1 MRKSTSFM
9 ALSVLVLAAWGCGD
23 GGGGGSGKGGTTGSG
38 GRGGTTGSAGT
49 TGGQGGAAAGSSG
62 GAAAGSNGGALAG
75 SSGGSTAGSSGGAVA
90 GSAGGSVAGSS
101 GGGAAGR
108 GGTGGGATGTAGATG
123 GSTAGTG
130 GGAAGKGGS
139 AAGAGGTAGASGG
152 TAGTGGGATG
162 TAGGGAAG
170 TGAGGAP
177 ATCTAMWTGDAK
189 RPQLTDAS
197 AACYTI
203 ERYLAQTGTIGALTT
218 DNWNPTA
225 GLPAAASLTPMFTVA
240 ADGSGTHTTVQA
252 AITAAKA
259 VTGGGRVN
267 VLIKPGTYRELVCV
281 DGTAPITLYGADTDA
296 TQVTIVFNNYSGKT
310 VDADHVNACSN
321 PLTATTPKTTYGT
334 SDSTTVFVKA
344 AGFQAMNLTIAND
357 TDEIAAGNPSSIQ
370 AVALTTQGDQGVF
383 QNVRLLGNQDTLQ
396 VKTSAVTVA
405 ARMYFKNSTIEGDT
419 DFIFGRA
426 TAVFD
431 GCTLF
436 YVSGRKTNSTHISPS
451 TEMPVGFGFLIIN
464 SKIMGATG
472 ISGTTLLGRAWDDS
486 SGTMP
491 NGQAIIRETQ
501 IAAHI
506 NVAAPWGVAA
516 TSSRA
521 FDANTN
527 RLYEYKNT
535 GAGAAP

>member
-1 MRKSTSFM
+1 
-9 ALSVLVLAAWGCGD
+9 
-23 GGGGGSGKGGTTGSG
+23 
-38 GRGGTTGSAGT
+38 
-49 TGGQGGAAAGSSG
+49 
-62 GAAAGSNGGALAG
+62 
-75 SSGGSTAGSSGGAVA
+75 
-90 GSAGGSVAGSS
+90 
-101 GGGAAGR
+101 
-108 GGTGGGATGTAGATG
+108 
-123 GSTAGTG
+123 
-130 GGAAGKGGS
+130 
-139 AAGAGGTAGASGG
+139 
-152 TAGTGGGATG
+152 
-162 TAGGGAAG
+162 
-170 TGAGGAP
+170 
-177 ATCTAMWTGDAK
+177 MWTGDAK

-203 ERYLAQTGTIGALTT
+203 DRYLAQTGTIGALTT

-240 ADGSGTHTTVQA
+240 ADGSGTHMTVQA

-259 VTGGGRVN
+259 VTGGARVY
-267 VLIKPGTYRELVCV
+267 VLVKPGTYRELVCI
-281 DGTAPITLYGADTDA
+281 DGTVPITLYGANTDA
-296 TQVTIVFNNYSGKT
+296 TMVTIAFNNYSGKT
-310 VDADHVNACSN
+310 VDANVNACSN
-321 PLTATTPKTTYGT
+321 PTTANPPKTTYGT
-334 SDSTTVFVKA
+334 SDSTTLFVKA
-344 AGFQAMNLTIAND
+344 PGFQAMNLTIAND

-405 ARMYFKNSTIEGDT
+405 ARMYFKNSYIEGDT

-431 GCTLF
+431 GCTIF

-451 TEMPVGFGFLIIN
+451 TEMPLGFGFLIIN
-464 SKIMGATG
+464 SKIMGATS

-501 IAAHI
+501 IASHI
-506 NVAAPWGVAA
+506 NVTAPWGVAA

-535 GAGAAP
+535 GTGAAP

>member
-1 MRKSTSFM
+1 M
-9 ALSVLVLAAWGCGD
+9 AARR
-23 GGGGGSGKGGTTGSG
+23 GT
-38 GRGGTTGSAGT
+38 
-49 TGGQGGAAAGSSG
+49 
-62 GAAAGSNGGALAG
+62 
-75 SSGGSTAGSSGGAVA
+75 
-90 GSAGGSVAGSS
+90 
-101 GGGAAGR
+101 GGGAAG
-108 GGTGGGATGTAGATG
+108 TAGGGA
-123 GSTAGTG
+123 AGTG
-130 GGAAGKGGS
+130 GGAAG
-139 AAGAGGTAGASGG
+139 
-152 TAGTGGGATG
+152 TG
-162 TAGGGAAG
+162 GGGAAG

-177 ATCTAMWTGDAK
+177 AACTAMWTGDAK

-203 ERYLAQTGTIGALTT
+203 DRYLAQTGTIGALTT

-225 GLPAAASLTPMFTVA
+225 GLPAATSLTPMFTVA

-259 VTGGGRVN
+259 VTGGARVY
-267 VLIKPGTYRELVCV
+267 VLVKPGTYRELVCI
-281 DGTAPITLYGADTDA
+281 DGTVPITLYGADTDA
-296 TQVTIVFNNYSGKT
+296 TMVTIAFNNYSGKT
-310 VDADHVNACSN
+310 VDANVNACSN
-321 PLTATTPKTTYGT
+321 PTTANPPKTTYGT
-334 SDSTTVFVKA
+334 SDSTTLFVKA
-344 AGFQAMNLTIAND
+344 PGFQAMNLTIAND

-405 ARMYFKNSTIEGDT
+405 ARMYFKNSYIEGDT

-426 TAVFD
+426 TVVFD

-451 TEMPVGFGFLIIN
+451 TEMPLGFGFLIIN

-501 IAAHI
+501 IANHI
-506 NVAAPWGVAA
+506 NVTAPWGVAA

-535 GAGAAP
+535 GTGAAP

>member
-1 MRKSTSFM
+1 MRKSTSLVV
-9 ALSVLVLAAWGCGD
+9 LSVLLLAGWGCGD
-23 GGGGGSGKGGTTGSG
+23 GGGGGTAKGGTTGSG
-38 GRGGTTGSAGT
+38 GKGGTTGSAGT
-49 TGGQGGAAAGSSG
+49 TGGGGSAGGSSG
-62 GAAAGSNGGALAG
+62 GAV
-75 SSGGSTAGSSGGAVA
+75 AGSSGGAVA
-90 GSAGGSVAGSS
+90 GSG

-108 GGTGGGATGTAGATG
+108 GGTGGGA
-123 GSTAGTG
+123 AGTG
-130 GGAAGKGGS
+130 GGAA
-139 AAGAGGTAGASGG
+139 
-152 TAGTGGGATG
+152 G

-170 TGAGGAP
+170 TGGGAAGRGGTGGGAAGTGGGAAGTAGGGAAGTGGGGAAGTGTGGAP

-203 ERYLAQTGTIGALTT
+203 DRYLAQTGTIGALTT

-225 GLPAAASLTPMFTVA
+225 GLPAASSFTPMFTVA

-259 VTGGGRVN
+259 VTGGARVY
-267 VLIKPGTYRELVCV
+267 VLVKPGTYRELVCI
-281 DGTAPITLYGADTDA
+281 DGTVPITLYGANTDA
-296 TQVTIVFNNYSGKT
+296 TMVTIAFNNYSGKT
-310 VDADHVNACSN
+310 VDANVNACSN
-321 PLTATTPKTTYGT
+321 PTTANPPKTTYGT

-344 AGFQAMNLTIAND
+344 PGFQALNLTISND

-405 ARMYFKNSTIEGDT
+405 ARMYFKNSYIEGDT

-451 TEMPVGFGFLIIN
+451 TETPLGFGFLIIN
-464 SKIMGATG
+464 SKIMGATS

-501 IAAHI
+501 IANHI
-506 NVAAPWGVAA
+506 NVTAPWGVAA

-535 GAGAAP
+535 GTGAAP